1 MGGTIGAGLKV
12 IHVLRKPCSESTVAA
27 NVIKFGCGAVNIDG
41 CRVRLA
47 EGETVTAGL
56 SNPAVRVRVV
66 GRDLGFTGNDV
77 EAFQQAQ
84 RESIE
89 RANTLGRWPANVI
102 LTHAPGCVRVG
113 TRQVASPKTYVRSTG
128 DHAGGVTGWN
138 PEPAGA
144 VVPCYGDAEGKET
157 IAAYDCAH
165 GCPVAALDAQSGN
178 VKGAV
183 SNGKK
188 AGTGYKGRFRGQ
200 EQIPGYGDTGG
211 ASRFFKQVKL

>member
-56 SNPAVRVRVV
+56 SNPANRVGVV

-102 LTHAPGCVRVG
+102 LTHAPGC
-113 TRQVASPKTYVRSTG
+113 G
-128 DHAGGVTGWN
+128 D
-138 PEPAGA
+138 E
-144 VVPCYGDAEGKET
+144 
-157 IAAYDCAH
+157 CAH
-165 GCPVAALDAQSGN
+165 GCPVAALDAQSGTSSSA
-178 VKGAV
+178 KGKQ
-183 SNGKK
+183 S
-188 AGTGYKGRFRGQ
+188 YKRAETTSWKERGGSFT
-200 EQIPGYGDTGG
+200 PGSEWEAEGFGDTGG
-211 ASRFFKQVKL
+211 ASRFFKQIKL